1 MAGFLRRHRPAL
13 LACGFTIVA
22 LLIWQFL
29 IAPAMTSIP
38 SPTEILDVLVED
50 WDTLWADTRATAEVA
65 IIGLLVGSGIAIGMA
80 LVALAARSLE
90 SAILRLGLALYSV
103 PIIVVAPLLV
113 LWLGQG
119 QKPRVAISALAVFFI
134 VLVNTIRGFR
144 ATTRESHELMH
155 VFSASRFNVL
165 RYLRV
170 PSALPFLMS
179 ALKVAVPASVFGAV
193 IGEWIGA
200 NRGLGVA
207 MFFSLYQFDVPK
219 LWAAMV
225 LTTGIAL
232 AGYALVALAERFV
245 MPWHESVQTSRLET
259 A

>member
-1 MAGFLRRHRPAL
+1 MWRRHRPAI
-13 LACGFTIVA
+13 LAAAFTVAA
-22 LLIWQFL
+22 LLVWQFL
-29 IAPAMTSIP
+29 IAPSVKSIP
-38 SPTEILDVLVED
+38 SPTEIADVLRED

-65 IIGLLVGSGIAIGMA
+65 LLGLLVGSGIALA
-80 LVALAARSLE
+80 LALLSLAARSLE

-134 VLVNTIRGFR
+134 VLVNAIRGFR
-144 ATTRESHELMH
+144 SASRESQELMH
-155 VFSASRFNVL
+155 VMSASRFAVL
-165 RYLRV
+165 RYLRT
-170 PSALPFLMS
+170 PSALPYLMS

-193 IGEWIGA
+193 ISEWIGA
-200 NRGLGVA
+200 NRGLGVV
-207 MFFSLYQFDVPK
+207 MFFSLYQYEVPK

-225 LTTGIAL
+225 LTTAIAL
-232 AGYALVALAERFV
+232 LGYAIVALAERVV
-245 MPWHESVQTSRLET
+245 MPWHASVKTSRLKT

>member
-1 MAGFLRRHRPAL
+1 MLRRHRPAL
-13 LACGFTIVA
+13 LALLFTVVA
-22 LLIWQFL
+22 LLVWQFL
-29 IAPAMTSIP
+29 IAPAVEAIP
-38 SPTEILDVLVED
+38 SPTTIVSTLEENWDSLWD
-50 WDTLWADTRATAEVA
+50 DTLATAEVA
-65 IIGLLVGSGIAIGMA
+65 LLGLLVGSGVA
-80 LVALAARSLE
+80 LVLALVSLASRSLE
-90 SAILRLGLALYSV
+90 AAILRLGLALYSV

-134 VLVNTIRGFR
+134 VLVNAIRGLS

-155 VFSASRFNVL
+155 VISAGRFHVL
-165 RYLRV
+165 RYLRI
-170 PSALPFLMS
+170 PTALPYLMS

-200 NRGLGVA
+200 NNGLGVT
-207 MFFSLYQFDVPK
+207 MFFALYQFDVPN

-232 AGYALVALAERFV
+232 AGFVVVSLAERFV

>member
-1 MAGFLRRHRPAL
+1 MLRRHRPLLLALVFTAAAL
-13 LACGFTIVA
+13 L
-22 LLIWQFL
+22 LWQYA
-29 IAPAMTSIP
+29 IAPAVRTIP
-38 SPTEILDVLVED
+38 SPSEIATVLEED
-50 WDTLWADTRATAEVA
+50 WDTLWADTRETGEVA
-65 IIGLLVGSGIAIGMA
+65 LLGLLVGSGIAIGLA
-80 LVALAARSLE
+80 LLSLAARSLE
-90 SAILRLGLALYSV
+90 SAIMRLGLALYSV

-144 ATTRESHELMH
+144 ATTRESHELLH
-155 VFSASRFNVL
+155 VFSVGRLGVL

-170 PSALPFLMS
+170 PSALPYLMS

-200 NRGLGVA
+200 NRGLGVV

-232 AGYALVALAERFV
+232 AGYAVVALAERLV

>member
-1 MAGFLRRHRPAL
+1 MLHRHRHRL
-13 LACGFTIVA
+13 LALAFTAVA
-22 LLIWQFL
+22 LLLWQVAL
-29 IAPAMTSIP
+29 APAFEAIP
-38 SPTEILDVLVED
+38 SPTEIATELEENWDSLWE
-50 WDTLWADTRATAEVA
+50 DTLATAEVA
-65 IIGLLVGSGIAIGMA
+65 LLGLLVGSGIAIA
-80 LVALAARSLE
+80 LALLALAARSLE
-90 SAILRLGLALYSV
+90 AAILKLGLALYSV

-144 ATTRESHELMH
+144 ATTRESHELLH
-155 VFSASRFNVL
+155 VISAGRLHVL

-170 PSALPFLMS
+170 PSALPYLMS

-200 NRGLGVA
+200 NNGLGVS
-207 MFFSLYQFDVPK
+207 MFFALYQFDVPQ

-232 AGYALVALAERFV
+232 SGYAVVALVERFV
-245 MPWHESVQTSRLET
+245 MPWHESVKTSRLET

>member
-1 MAGFLRRHRPAL
+1 MLRRHRPHLLAVVFTAAAL
-13 LACGFTIVA
+13 L
-22 LLIWQFL
+22 LWQYV
-29 IAPAMTSIP
+29 IAPSAEAIP
-38 SPTEILDVLVED
+38 SPSEIATVLEED
-50 WDTLWADTRATAEVA
+50 WDTLWADTRATGEVA
-65 IIGLLVGSGIAIGMA
+65 LLGLLVGSGIAIGLA
-80 LVALAARSLE
+80 LVSLAARSLE

-144 ATTRESHELMH
+144 ATTRESHELLH
-155 VFSASRFNVL
+155 VFSVSRLGVL

-170 PSALPFLMS
+170 PSALPYLMS

-193 IGEWIGA
+193 IAEWIGA
-200 NRGLGVA
+200 NRGLGVV

-232 AGYALVALAERFV
+232 AGYAVVALAERIV

>member
-1 MAGFLRRHRPAL
+1 MLRRHRPQLLALAFTAAAL
-13 LACGFTIVA
+13 L
-22 LLIWQFL
+22 LWQYA
-29 IAPAMTSIP
+29 IAPAFDAIP
-38 SPTEILDVLVED
+38 SPSEIATELEED
-50 WDTLWADTRATAEVA
+50 WDTLWGDTRATAEVA
-65 IIGLLVGSGIAIGMA
+65 LLGLLVGSAIAIGLA
-80 LVALAARSLE
+80 LLSLAARSLE
-90 SAILRLGLALYSV
+90 AAILRLGLALYSV

-144 ATTRESHELMH
+144 ATTRESQELMH
-155 VFSASRFNVL
+155 VMSASRLAVL
-165 RYLRV
+165 RHLRT
-170 PSALPFLMS
+170 PSALPYLMS

-200 NRGLGVA
+200 NRGLGVS
-207 MFFSLYQFDVPK
+207 MFFSLYQFDVPR

-225 LTTGIAL
+225 LTTAIAL
-232 AGYALVALAERFV
+232 AGYALVALAERLV
-245 MPWHESVQTSRLET
+245 MPWHESVHTSRLET

>member
-1 MAGFLRRHRPAL
+1 MLGRHRPLL
-13 LACGFTIVA
+13 LALVFTA
-22 LLIWQFL
+22 AAFLFWQYV
-29 IAPAMTSIP
+29 IAPAFEAIP
-38 SPTEILDVLVED
+38 SPSEIATVLEED

-65 IIGLLVGSGIAIGMA
+65 LLGLLVGSGVAIGLA
-80 LVALAARSLE
+80 LLSLVARSLE

-144 ATTRESHELMH
+144 ATTRESHELLH
-155 VFSASRFNVL
+155 VFAVSRFGVL

-170 PSALPFLMS
+170 PSALPYLMS

-200 NRGLGVA
+200 NRGLGVV

-232 AGYALVALAERFV
+232 AGYVVVALAERFV
-245 MPWHESVQTSRLET
+245 MPWHESVHTSRLET

>member
-1 MAGFLRRHRPAL
+1 MWRKHRPVL
-13 LACGFTIVA
+13 LSVVFTVA
-22 LLIWQFL
+22 LLLLWQYA
-29 IAPAMTSIP
+29 IAPAFKAIP
-38 SPTEILDVLVED
+38 SPTEIADVLRED
-50 WDTLWADTRATAEVA
+50 WDSLWADTRATAEVA
-65 IIGLLVGSGIAIGMA
+65 LLGLLVGSGIAIGLA

-144 ATTRESHELMH
+144 STTRESHELMY
-155 VFSASRFNVL
+155 VLSASRLGVL
-165 RYLRV
+165 RYLRA
-170 PSALPFLMS
+170 PSALPYLMS

-200 NRGLGVA
+200 NKGLGVS
-207 MFFSLYQFDVPK
+207 MFYSLYQFDVPR

-225 LTTGIAL
+225 LTTAIAL
-232 AGYALVALAERFV
+232 AGYALVALAERLV

>member
-1 MAGFLRRHRPAL
+1 MLRRYRPRLLALVFTAAAL
-13 LACGFTIVA
+13 L
-22 LLIWQFL
+22 LWQYA
-29 IAPAMTSIP
+29 IAPAIDAIP
-38 SPTEILDVLVED
+38 SPSEIATAFEGNPDAF
-50 WDTLWADTRATAEVA
+50 WADTRATGEVA
-65 IIGLLVGSGIAIGMA
+65 LLGLLVGSGIAIVLA
-80 LVALAARSLE
+80 LVSLAARSLE

-134 VLVNTIRGFR
+134 VLVNTIRGLR
-144 ATTRESHELMH
+144 ATTRESHELLH
-155 VFSASRFNVL
+155 VLSAGRLAVL

-170 PSALPFLMS
+170 PSALPYLMS
-179 ALKVAVPASVFGAV
+179 ALKVAAPASVFGAV

-200 NRGLGVA
+200 NNGLGVV
-207 MFFSLYQFDVPK
+207 MFFALYQFDVPN
-219 LWAAMV
+219 LWVAMV

-232 AGYALVALAERFV
+232 VGYTAVALAERVV

>member
-1 MAGFLRRHRPAL
+1 MLRRHRHRL
-13 LACGFTIVA
+13 LALTFTVA
-22 LLIWQFL
+22 ALVLWQVA
-29 IAPAMTSIP
+29 IAPAFEAIP
-38 SPTEILDVLVED
+38 SPTEIASELEENWDALWE
-50 WDTLWADTRATAEVA
+50 DTLATAEVA
-65 IIGLLVGSGIAIGMA
+65 LLGLLVGSGIAIA
-80 LVALAARSLE
+80 LALLALAARTLE
-90 SAILRLGLALYSV
+90 AAILKLGLALYSV

-144 ATTRESHELMH
+144 ATTRESHELLH
-155 VFSASRFNVL
+155 VISADRVDVL

-170 PSALPFLMS
+170 PSALPYLMS

-200 NRGLGVA
+200 NNGLGVA
-207 MFFSLYQFDVPK
+207 MFFALYQFDVPQ

-232 AGYALVALAERFV
+232 AGYAVVAVAERVV

>member
-1 MAGFLRRHRPAL
+1 MLRRHRPRLLALAFTAIAL
-13 LACGFTIVA
+13 LLWQVA
-22 LLIWQFL
+22 
-29 IAPAMTSIP
+29 IAPAFEAIP
-38 SPTEILDVLVED
+38 SPTEIATELEENWEALWE
-50 WDTLWADTRATAEVA
+50 DTLATAEVA
-65 IIGLLVGSGIAIGMA
+65 LLGLLVGSGIAIA
-80 LVALAARSLE
+80 LALLALAARSLE
-90 SAILRLGLALYSV
+90 AAILKLGLALYSV

-134 VLVNTIRGFR
+134 VLVNTIRGLR
-144 ATTRESHELMH
+144 ATTRESHELLH
-155 VFSASRFNVL
+155 VISAGRLHVL
-165 RYLRV
+165 RHLRV
-170 PSALPFLMS
+170 PSALPYLMS

-200 NRGLGVA
+200 NNGLGVA
-207 MFFSLYQFDVPK
+207 MFFALYQFDVPQ

-232 AGYALVALAERFV
+232 SGYAVVALVERVV

>member
-1 MAGFLRRHRPAL
+1 MWRKHRPML
-13 LACGFTIVA
+13 LAALFTVG
-22 LLIWQFL
+22 LLLLWQFL
-29 IAPAMTSIP
+29 LAPAFKAIP
-38 SPTEILDVLVED
+38 SPTEIASELDEN
-50 WDTLWADTRATAEVA
+50 WESLWADTKATAEVA
-65 IIGLLVGSGIAIGMA
+65 LLGLLVGSGVAVALA

-144 ATTRESHELMH
+144 ATTRESHELLY
-155 VFSASRFNVL
+155 VFSASRLSVL
-165 RYLRV
+165 RYLRA
-170 PSALPFLMS
+170 PSALPYLMS

-200 NRGLGVA
+200 NRGLGVV
-207 MFFSLYQFDVPK
+207 MFYSLYQFDVPK

-225 LTTGIAL
+225 LTTAIAL
-232 AGYALVALAERFV
+232 AGYAVVALAERIV